1 MDENV
6 IKLIQNSINIKNNNE
21 SINEYL
27 NRYGVDNF
35 ITALAEI
42 YWDNISEVSNYF
54 KNNIPQNNTS
64 KNERVIAL
72 YYNRIY
78 NGGTERVVSV
88 LSNKLSNIID
98 SNNNCYKYHVVLITD
113 NEKTPYDYDLDDKV
127 VREYLPD
134 FYSYTHKNYYYRCQ
148 AWQNIID
155 KYDIDIVISSA
166 WIYTSTFWDALA
178 VKLSKKQ
185 PAFCIHQHAYA
196 GNIYMFSHMNPYE
209 IFSKYQIC
217 DGIVTL
223 SNSDCEYA
231 KTYNNNVVN
240 IDNPWFIDPCKTP
253 EKNYKGFNILWLGR
267 ISYEKRPEDAIEVMH
282 YVVKQIP
289 EAKLYMVGS
298 STEISQKEIDLRV
311 KKYNLENNIIMPGF
325 TKNIEYYYNLANVF
339 MVTSE
344 SEGYSMVMGESLT
357 YGVPVITYDL
367 PWLSHIEDGR
377 GIITVEHG
385 NYKKMAEEVVALL
398 RDNYRLKEVGKK
410 GKIHAIEAF
419 NKDIYSEW
427 SSFIHNS
434 IHNNN
439 INKLNDVNH
448 INYYYVAKFDNMARR
463 DLINKNIYLQSKLKE
478 QSNYQKKF
486 YLNIILQKNVV
497 IFGNSKTDIEKI
509 KKININKQIIFI
521 NIYNDQTINLTTC
534 MNYMKENKNKNNI
547 YVMMVSSAYNQVKN
561 IFIQHAYKEDDDFIN
576 GNILF
581 L

>member
-1 MDENV
+1 
-6 IKLIQNSINIKNNNE
+6 
-21 SINEYL
+21 
-27 NRYGVDNF
+27 
-35 ITALAEI
+35 
-42 YWDNISEVSNYF
+42 
-54 KNNIPQNNTS
+54 
-64 KNERVIAL
+64 
-72 YYNRIY
+72 
-78 NGGTERVVSV
+78 
-88 LSNKLSNIID
+88 
-98 SNNNCYKYHVVLITD
+98 
-113 NEKTPYDYDLDDKV
+113 
-127 VREYLPD
+127 
-134 FYSYTHKNYYYRCQ
+134 
-148 AWQNIID
+148 
-155 KYDIDIVISSA
+155 
-166 WIYTSTFWDALA
+166 
-178 VKLSKKQ
+178 
-185 PAFCIHQHAYA
+185 
-196 GNIYMFSHMNPYE
+196 
-209 IFSKYQIC
+209 
-217 DGIVTL
+217 
-223 SNSDCEYA
+223 
-231 KTYNNNVVN
+231 
-240 IDNPWFIDPCKTP
+240 
-253 EKNYKGFNILWLGR
+253 
-267 ISYEKRPEDAIEVMH
+267 
-282 YVVKQIP
+282 
-289 EAKLYMVGS
+289 
-298 STEISQKEIDLRV
+298 
-311 KKYNLENNIIMPGF
+311 
-325 TKNIEYYYNLANVF
+325 
-339 MVTSE
+339 
-344 SEGYSMVMGESLT
+344 MVMGESLT

-398 RDNYRLKEVGKK
+398 RDNYRLMEVGKK

-434 IHNNN
+434 IHNNS
-439 INKLNDVNH
+439 INKLKDVNH